1 MKKIDSII
9 QELTARPEGTTAGEL
24 AQRVGLDRTTV
35 SRYLNQLV
43 KRGQAEKITGRP
55 VFYRLLKHGAPYPFQ
70 SNQTEMTDDL
80 LKEALAALLY
90 PPNGL
95 PILLTGETGVGKT
108 YLAQQLVH
116 LGTKEGHLPPGTP
129 FITFNCA
136 EYAQNPELLLAQ
148 LFGVKKGAYTGAEEN
163 KPGLVE
169 RADQGILFLD
179 EIHRLPPSGQE
190 MLFTLMDQG
199 SFRRLGETHAEHKV
213 NIRLIGATT
222 ETPDDALLPT
232 LKRRFS
238 VKLVIPPLRERS
250 RQEREQLLATFLK
263 EEEAQM
269 GLPLTMQDECRTR
282 FLEYDCP
289 GNIGQLKSDVQI
301 ACARAFLRQLY
312 HHQDQVVVTLNELPT
327 HLRQQGPV
335 TTMIT
340 SHLKRT
346 APDNIYEQLLH
357 RHAQLMQQEVAPL
370 EMERELQETVNSYIR
385 CLVTSFKKGASHEPG
400 ETPIEP
406 QLLQL
411 LQKALASWKHKL
423 PRHPTSAQLNALALH
438 IQAYIQQPER
448 HHPESMPSHLPV
460 KPIYKKLAHEI
471 GRALEQEYQLTLPEA
486 ELNLIALFF
495 ALDEQPSRTKQRCIA
510 TVCLT
515 GEGAASTLE
524 TWLTG
529 RLAPA
534 DQDVLIRSVQID
546 PVTRRSPALEQLR
559 ETFDLIAIVGTVP
572 PAMSDI
578 PYFPAWEL
586 YQPNGFKKL
595 EEHLAQTRQR
605 QAKEESSSPLT
616 TERISAFIL
625 QGLLDTITHYNPKR
639 LIQLV
644 EQEAPRFRSMFGWTP
659 EREMGIWM
667 HVGIYADQLLAKH
680 FNLNSAKETP
690 PPPPKAE
697 APTVHV
703 KLWEDFLTQL
713 EQCIGVRFPP
723 YTAHEL
729 ARLSVAD

>member
-1 MKKIDSII
+1 MKKLDSII
-9 QELTARPEGTTAGEL
+9 QKLTDWPEGTTAGQL
-24 AQRVGLDRTTV
+24 AEQLGLDRSTV

-43 KRGQAEKITGRP
+43 KQGQADKIAGRP
-55 VFYRLLKHGAPYPFQ
+55 VLYRLNKQDNPYPFQ
-70 SNQTEMTDDL
+70 SAHAEMTDL
-80 LKEALAALLY
+80 LREALAALLY
-90 PPNGL
+90 PPHGL

-108 YLAQQLVH
+108 HLAQKLVQLA
-116 LGTKEGHLPPGTP
+116 TNEGHLPPGTP

-190 MLFTLMDQG
+190 MLFTLIDQG
-199 SFRRLGETHAEHKV
+199 SFRRLGETHAERQV

-222 ETPDDALLPT
+222 ETPDVALLPT

-238 VKLVIPPLRERS
+238 VRLVIPPLRERS
-250 RQEREQLLATFLK
+250 PREREQLLATFLK
-263 EEEAQM
+263 EEESQM
-269 GLPLTMQDECRTR
+269 GLPLTMTDECRSR
-282 FLEYDCP
+282 FLAYDCP
-289 GNIGQLKSDVQI
+289 GNIGQLKSDIQI

-312 HHQDQVVVTLNELPT
+312 HHQEQVVVTLNDLPT

-335 TTMIT
+335 TTAIT

-346 APDNIYEQLLH
+346 ASDNIYELLLQ
-357 RHAQLMQQEVAPL
+357 RHAQLTQQAVAPL

-385 CLVTSFKKGASHEPG
+385 RLVTSFKKGASHEPEG
-400 ETPIEP
+400 TPIEP
-406 QLLQL
+406 RLLQL
-411 LQKALASWKHKL
+411 LENTLASWPHKL
-423 PRHPTSAQLNALALH
+423 PQAIAPAQLKALALH
-438 IQAYIQQPER
+438 IQAFIQQPER
-448 HHPESMPSHLPV
+448 HHPETVPSHLPV
-460 KPIYKKLAHEI
+460 KPIYKDLARQI
-471 GRALEQEYQLTLPEA
+471 GHALKQHYHIKLPEA
-486 ELNLIALFF
+486 ELDLIALFF
-495 ALDEQPSRTKQRCIA
+495 SLDEQPSRGKPRCIA

-524 TWLTG
+524 SWLSR
-529 RLAPA
+529 RLPPA
-534 DQDVLIRSVQID
+534 DRDVLIRSVQID
-546 PVTRRSPALEQLR
+546 PFTRQSPGLEHLR

-586 YQPNGFKKL
+586 YQPSGFSKL
-595 EEHLAQTRQR
+595 ERHLAQTRQVPG
-605 QAKEESSSPLT
+605 EEEPQVPLT
-616 TERISAFIL
+616 PEDVPELIL

-644 EQEAPRFRSMFGWTP
+644 EQEAPQFRNVFGWTA
-659 EREMGIWM
+659 EREIGIWM
-667 HVGIYADQLLAKH
+667 HIGIYADQLLAAQ
-680 FNLNSAKETP
+680 LNPGKEKDKQPLP
-690 PPPPKAE
+690 PEAEPP
-697 APTVHV
+697 TGHV
-703 KLWEDFLTQL
+703 QLWEHFLQQL
-713 EQCIGVRFPP
+713 EQCVSVRFPP

-729 ARLSVAD
+729 ARLSAAN